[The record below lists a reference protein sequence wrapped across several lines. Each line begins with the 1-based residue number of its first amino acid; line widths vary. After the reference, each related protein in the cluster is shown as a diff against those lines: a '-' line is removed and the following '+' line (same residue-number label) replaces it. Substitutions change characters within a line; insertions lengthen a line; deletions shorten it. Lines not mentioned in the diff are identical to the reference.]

1 MRKAGNSFL
10 ELHYSAARAIA
21 QLQQQAL
28 QQELINYIVQA
39 MRGTL
44 VLSEVLQDVING
56 LHVALDLSSCLI
68 FRPDA
73 DQQMTVDYVS
83 TQTTNREH
91 LCSIYPGH
99 HYHHQLTL
107 GESVVLPLIDTIPQI
122 GICSLLIVPMLYRE
136 NYIGAI
142 GLHQDD
148 ERQWQTEEITLIEEV
163 ASYCTLAMVQA
174 SLSEQLQAQ
183 KSPEVVQPKLH
194 PVLSESEFKFRAI
207 IENSIYMISLKDL
220 EGRYL
225 LINPAGVKILGRPAE
240 EILGKRDADLFTN
253 QTGDQIWQTDQQVM
267 QKRITRTYEET
278 AESGGYRRTFQSTKF
293 PYLSSNGE
301 LLGIISICRDI
312 TANKQVEETLRMFDR
327 AVAASSNGI
336 VIVDARMPDLPMI
349 YINPAFERITGYTRA
364 EVVGENCRFLHGVD
378 TEQSELNKLRLAIRE
393 QRSCTVTLRNYR
405 KDGTLFWNEL
415 SVSPIRNS
423 EEILTHYVGIQKDIT
438 SRKVAEEELQQAKDQ
453 LQAVLDAVPGLVS
466 WINSDL
472 RYMGVNHHL
481 AAAFNKLPEDFVGKE
496 INFLQVNSKFPKF
509 ITQFFASRESQSSQE
524 VKIEVAGEQRS
535 YLVVAQ
541 KYHLLK
547 AAVLVGIDIT
557 DRQRMEEELRA
568 TTSRLTTLIQNL
580 QAGIL
585 VENEFRQ
592 IALANQEFC
601 TMFQITSPPE
611 ALIGLDHSCS
621 TNLEKNFFLEPEKF
635 GQRIAQIL
643 AKRQVVTNEELQLE
657 DGRTF
662 ERDYVPIFVSGNYSG
677 HLWMYRDITKRK
689 GIETEIRKALE
700 KEKELGELKSRFVSM
715 TSHEFRTPLTT
726 ILSSSELLEHYRH
739 KWADEKQLTHLHRI
753 QNAVVHMT
761 QMLNDVL
768 IIGKAEVGK
777 LDFNPVPLD
786 LAEFCH
792 YLVEEMQLNAQTLH
806 AIAFNSPHQ
815 SIPSCMDEKLLR
827 HIFFNLLSNAI
838 KYSATNST
846 IQFHLDCQD
855 NQAVLKI
862 QDQGIGIPDADL
874 PRLFESF
881 HRATNVGNIP
891 GTGLGLSIVKKCL
904 DIHQGEITV
913 ESELGVGTTFIVKL
927 PINSQVRQEADHE
940 QNSGD

>member
-1 MRKAGNSFL
+1 
-10 ELHYSAARAIA
+10 
-21 QLQQQAL
+21 
-28 QQELINYIVQA
+28 
-39 MRGTL
+39 
-44 VLSEVLQDVING
+44 
-56 LHVALDLSSCLI
+56 
-68 FRPDA
+68 
-73 DQQMTVDYVS
+73 
-83 TQTTNREH
+83 
-91 LCSIYPGH
+91 
-99 HYHHQLTL
+99 
-107 GESVVLPLIDTIPQI
+107 
-122 GICSLLIVPMLYRE
+122 
-136 NYIGAI
+136 
-142 GLHQDD
+142 
-148 ERQWQTEEITLIEEV
+148 
-163 ASYCTLAMVQA
+163 
-174 SLSEQLQAQ
+174 
-183 KSPEVVQPKLH
+183 
-194 PVLSESEFKFRAI
+194 
-207 IENSIYMISLKDL
+207 
-220 EGRYL
+220 
-225 LINPAGVKILGRPAE
+225 
-240 EILGKRDADLFTN
+240 
-253 QTGDQIWQTDQQVM
+253 
-267 QKRITRTYEET
+267 
-278 AESGGYRRTFQSTKF
+278 
-293 PYLSSNGE
+293 
-301 LLGIISICRDI
+301 
-312 TANKQVEETLRMFDR
+312 
-327 AVAASSNGI
+327 
-336 VIVDARMPDLPMI
+336 
-349 YINPAFERITGYTRA
+349 
-364 EVVGENCRFLHGVD
+364 
-378 TEQSELNKLRLAIRE
+378 
-393 QRSCTVTLRNYR
+393 
-405 KDGTLFWNEL
+405 
-415 SVSPIRNS
+415 
-423 EEILTHYVGIQKDIT
+423 
-438 SRKVAEEELQQAKDQ
+438 
-453 LQAVLDAVPGLVS
+453 VLDAVPGLVS

-481 AAAFNKLPEDFVGKE
+481 AAAFNKLPEDFVGQE
-496 INFLQVNSKFPKF
+496 INFLQVNSRFPKF
-509 ITQFFASRESQSSQE
+509 ITQFFASCESQSSQE
-524 VKIEVAGEQRS
+524 VKIEVAGEHRS
-535 YLVVAQ
+535 YLIVAQ

-557 DRQRMEEELRA
+557 ERQRMEEELRA

-621 TNLEKNFFLEPEKF
+621 TNLEKKFFLEPEKF

-643 AKRQVVTNEELQLE
+643 AKQQVVTNEELQLE

-815 SIPSCMDEKLLR
+815 SIPSCMDKKLLR
-827 HIFFNLLSNAI
+827 HIFFNLLSNAL
-838 KYSATNST
+838 KYSATSST
-846 IQFHLDCQD
+846 IQFNLDCQD

-862 QDQGIGIPDADL
+862 QDQGIGIPHADL

-904 DIHQGEITV
+904 DIHQGEIAV

-927 PINSQVRQEADHE
+927 PINSQVRQGADHE
-940 QNSGD
+940 ENSGD

>member
-1 MRKAGNSFL
+1 MRLAGNPFL

-21 QLQQQAL
+21 KLQQQAL
-28 QQELINYIVQA
+28 QQELINYIVHA
-39 MRGTL
+39 MQGSL
-44 VLSEVLQDVING
+44 VLSEVLQNVLDG
-56 LHVALDLSSCLI
+56 LHIALDLSSCMI
-68 FRPDA
+68 FRPDIA
-73 DQQMTVDYVS
+73 QQMTVDYVS
-83 TQTTNREH
+83 TQTRNREH
-91 LCSIYPGH
+91 LCSLYH
-99 HYHHQLTL
+99 EHYHQQLTL
-107 GESVVLPLIDTIPQI
+107 GKPVVLPRIDHLSQI
-122 GICSLLIVPMLYRE
+122 SICSLLIVPLLYQE

-142 GLHQDD
+142 GLYQDN
-148 ERQWQTEEITLIEEV
+148 ERQWQAEEIKLVV
-163 ASYCTLAMVQA
+163 AIASHCTLAIVQT
-174 SLSEQLQAQ
+174 SLTEQLQAQ
-183 KSPEVVQPKLH
+183 KQTEVSPH
-194 PVLSESEFKFRAI
+194 PVFSENEFKFRTI
-207 IENSIYMISLKDL
+207 IENSIHMISLKDL
-220 EGRYL
+220 QGRYL
-225 LINPAGVKILGRPAE
+225 LINPAGVKILGRSTE
-240 EILGKRDADLFTN
+240 EILGKRDADLFSN
-253 QTGDQIWQTDQQVM
+253 HTGDQIWQTDQQVM
-267 QKRITRTYEET
+267 QKRVTRTYEET
-278 AESGGYRRTFQSTKF
+278 TESAGYRRTFQATKF
-293 PYLSSNGE
+293 PYISSSGE
-301 LLGIISICRDI
+301 LLGIMSICRDI

-349 YINPAFERITGYTRA
+349 YINPAFEQITGYTRA
-364 EVVGENCRFLHGVD
+364 EVVGENCRFLQGTD
-378 TEQSELNKLRLAIRE
+378 TQQTELYKLRLAICE
-393 QRSCTVTLRNYR
+393 QRSCIVTLRNYR

-423 EEILTHYVGIQKDIT
+423 EGILTHYVGIQKDIT
-438 SRKVAEEELQQAKDQ
+438 SRKFAEEELQQAKDQ

-481 AAAFNKLPEDFVGKE
+481 AAAFNKLPEDFVGQE
-496 INFLQVNSKFPKF
+496 INFLQVNSRFSEF
-509 ITQFFASRESQSSQE
+509 ISQFFASRKRQSSQE
-524 VKIEVAGEQRS
+524 VKIDIAGEQRS

-601 TMFQITSPPE
+601 TMFQISSSPE

-621 TNLEKNFFLEPEKF
+621 INLENKLFLEPEKF
-635 GQRIAQIL
+635 GKRIAQIL
-643 AKRQVVTNEELQLE
+643 AEQQVVTNEELQLE

-662 ERDYVPIFVSGNYSG
+662 ERDYVPIFVEGNYSG

-753 QNAVVHMT
+753 QNAVAHMT

-777 LDFNPVPLD
+777 LDFDPVPLD
-786 LAEFCH
+786 LTDFCR
-792 YLVEEMQLNAQTLH
+792 YLLEEMQLNAQTQH
-806 AIAFNSPHQ
+806 VIDFNTPHQ
-815 SIPSCMDEKLLR
+815 SIPSRMDEKLLR

-838 KYSATNST
+838 KYSQSSST
-846 IQFHLDCQD
+846 IQFNLDCQD
-855 NQAVLKI
+855 NYAVLTI
-862 QDQGIGIPDADL
+862 QDQGIGIPSADL

-891 GTGLGLSIVKKCL
+891 GTGLGLSIVKKCV
-904 DIHQGEITV
+904 DTHQGEIAV

-927 PINSQVRQEADHE
+927 PINSQVRQEASHEENFDH
-940 QNSGD
+940 